1 MHIAYPYN
9 NELIAIAKHYS
20 NVWVDLCWAW
30 SIDPFS
36 SADFVRRFIHTVPAN
51 KLFGFG
57 GDTGWPTSSAAYAI
71 QMRHWFTRAMESEVA
86 EGLLTE
92 QQAMHIAS
100 RIMYDNQYDCF
111 DLEGTRSNITSAVL

>member
-1 MHIAYPYN
+1 MDRGSN
-9 NELIAIAKHYS
+9 DELIAIAKHYS

-36 SADFVRRFIHTVPAN
+36 SADFVRRFIHTVPVT
-51 KLFGFG
+51 KLLGFG
-57 GDTGWPTSSAAYAI
+57 GDTYRPTSSASYAI

-92 QQAMHIAS
+92 QQAKRVAS
-100 RIMYDNQYDCF
+100 RIMHDNQYDC
-111 DLEGTRSNITSAVL
+111 GRART